1 MKTSKRRFAFFQAI
15 AFSLAALFL
24 VACGDDNPL
33 TAAAEKEESYVQ
45 RNAAYCRNNGGTWDS
60 WRNECSYRSSS
71 SGYCTYSLYGVCY
84 DSEYNRCL
92 NNGGRWDSYYY
103 ECDYGYY
110 SSSYRSSSSAYYYTP
125 TTYAYTTSQ
134 KTMRLTT
141 TYYRQT
147 ASNWDILDNA
157 GDPEISYK
165 VTFKKKDS
173 TTTYSWTTSYYIGED
188 YRSWS
193 GSFYRELTVPAN
205 TYSINVRPSVI
216 DRDVSSNDDR
226 SSGYSVTWPA
236 VGYMRNYE
244 TVKDTD
250 DYGGYTLR
258 YEWYLY

>member
-1 MKTSKRRFAFFQAI
+1 MKTSKRRFALSQAI
-15 AFSLAALFL
+15 AFSLAVTLL
-24 VACGDDNPL
+24 VACSDENPL
-33 TAAAEKEESYVQ
+33 TAAAEEEESYVQ
-45 RNAAYCRNNGGTWDS
+45 RDAAYCRNNGGTWDS

-71 SGYCTYSLYGVCY
+71 SGHCTYSLYGVCY

-165 VTFKKKDS
+165 VIFTKKDG
-173 TTTYSWTTSYYIGED
+173 TTSISYTSSHFLGTD
-188 YRSWS
+188 TRSS
-193 GSFYRELTVPAN
+193 AAGFHDDVIVPVNTSSFYIYPK
-205 TYSINVRPSVI
+205 VI
-216 DRDVSSNDDR
+216 DRDVSSNDDK
-226 SSGYSVTWPA
+226 SSGYGFGWKD
-236 VGYMRNYE
+236 VGYTKSGQITSE
-244 TVKDTD
+244 TD
-250 DYGGYTLR
+250 DKGGYELKFN
-258 YEWYLY
+258 WQFL

>member
-1 MKTSKRRFAFFQAI
+1 MKTIIRS
-15 AFSLAALFL
+15 ALLFGALWL
-24 VACGDDNPL
+24 VACNESPSTAFSDLIDDQARDDAYRNVPRSSS
-33 TAAAEKEESYVQ
+33 SYSDYD
-45 RNAAYCRNNGGTWDS
+45 RCRLNGGTWDS
-60 WRNECSYRSSS
+60 YYGEC
-71 SGYCTYSLYGVCY
+71 
-84 DSEYNRCL
+84 N
-92 NNGGRWDSYYY
+92 
-103 ECDYGYY
+103 YGYY